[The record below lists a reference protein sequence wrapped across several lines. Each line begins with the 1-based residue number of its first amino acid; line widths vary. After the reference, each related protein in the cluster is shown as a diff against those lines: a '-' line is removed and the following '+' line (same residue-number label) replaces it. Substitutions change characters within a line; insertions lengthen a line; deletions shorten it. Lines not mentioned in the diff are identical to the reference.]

1 MGLPLKPR
9 RLFKLRR
16 GQEGSAVVEF
26 ALCLIPLIL
35 ILGGIIDYGQIWYM
49 QSVLTTASRE
59 GARYATKYQT
69 DPGTGA
75 RLTPDKLSP
84 SVASYL
90 TVTENYPGLLP
101 ADADFSVTTPWGTGY
116 TTGSG
121 PVYVKVNAKK
131 YWFFLG
137 NLVPG
142 LTNPQPLSSTTV
154 MTCE

>member
-1 MGLPLKPR
+1 MGVPLKPH
-9 RLFKLRR
+9 RLSKLRR
-16 GQEGSAVVEF
+16 DQEGTAVLEF
-26 ALCLIPLIL
+26 ALCLIPLLL

-49 QSVLTTASRE
+49 QSTLTTASRE
-59 GARYATKYQT
+59 GARYATRYQT

-84 SVASYL
+84 SVADYL

-101 ADADFSVTTPWGTGY
+101 SDADFSVTTPWGTGY
-116 TTGSG
+116 ATGSG

-131 YWFFLG
+131 YWFFLSS
-137 NLVPG
+137 LIPG
-142 LTNPQPLSSTTV
+142 LTNPQLLSSTTV